1 MMAGCARD
9 GRDHGPARGGAVERR
24 ALEILDEALA
34 TPEGDARRDL
44 VARRCGD
51 DDALLARVQALLVQ
65 VDCTA
70 TGLSGEAGG
79 ADAARM
85 PPARRRIGQRI
96 GPFRLVDVIGHGGMG
111 VVYLAER
118 VDGGFEQRV
127 ALKLIRADTPVLA
140 QRFLRERSILARL
153 GHPGIARLADGG
165 FTDEGQAWF
174 AMEHVRGEAITTWCD
189 GRRLDLRGRARL
201 LARVGEAVQ
210 SAHRSL
216 VVHRD
221 IKPANILVDGSGE
234 PRLLDFGIARLLD
247 ETGGPLHTLS
257 LTPAYASPEQIRGEP
272 VSTACDVYQLGLV
285 LFELLC
291 GIPAH
296 EARARAG
303 GGTGA
308 PVPRPDLALRAL
320 LAADPDR
327 ARHLA
332 SLRRATPERLQ
343 RQLRGDLARIL
354 GKALAPL
361 PQERY
366 DTVAALVQDLQRWL
380 AGLPVRARRGH
391 LPYRI
396 GKFLRRN
403 RAASIALAL
412 LVAGAAWHLVQLAAS
427 NRQIR
432 VERDQAQAIAG
443 FMQDL
448 FSAADPR
455 VQPQAETTA
464 RELLDLGARRIADA
478 SGSAGAGA
486 MPADI
491 RAGLLATVARSYQS
505 IGLYPESRML
515 YAQALALLDRDDP
528 EHRALLAR
536 TLAAASQADTDGN
549 WQDNAADHHALALD
563 LLERLGPGDGL
574 AYAHALSALSGSL
587 LNQRR
592 FAEAAQAQDRLL
604 ALRERLFEQDP
615 AFFCEALLTS
625 AGTLEVL
632 RQPELAAERTRQA
645 VAAYRQAF
653 GEEHPD
659 YGRAL
664 AQLADQQTDLGR
676 YREAEANY
684 REGIARLR
692 RTLGDDHRDVGI
704 KLNNQA
710 LMEIRLGRFEA
721 ALALLDEALPIL
733 RTVFGDDNP
742 YVAAGLYN
750 QGTALLGM
758 DLLEPAT
765 AVLDEAW
772 AIIAPWPGS
781 AYHPRVQHAR
791 ARLACARGDVDAAL
805 DGFQAAAA
813 GYGDDPLRAPALAW
827 HRIDCLLG
835 HGRADAG
842 SAGELA
848 AVLARL
854 QAGLGEAAWDTR
866 RARQALA
873 AMTAGAPAS

>member
-1 MMAGCARD
+1 M
-9 GRDHGPARGGAVERR
+9 ERR
-24 ALEILDEALA
+24 ALEILEDALA
-34 TPEGDARRDL
+34 QPQGAARAAL
-44 VARRCGD
+44 VAERCGED
-51 DDALLARVQALLVQ
+51 RDLLARVRALLVQ
-65 VDCTA
+65 VDCTE

-79 ADAARM
+79 SEPTRL

-96 GPFRLVDVIGHGGMG
+96 GPFRLIDVIGHGGMG

-153 GHPGIARLADGG
+153 GHPGIARLVDGG

-189 GRRLDLRGRARL
+189 GRRLDLRARARL

-285 LFELLC
+285 LFELLS

-296 EARARAG
+296 EARSRAG
-303 GGTGA
+303 ADATA
-308 PVPRPDLALRAL
+308 TVPRPDQALKAL
-320 LAADPDR
+320 LAADPER

-332 SLRRATPERLQ
+332 SLRRASPERLL

-354 GKALAPL
+354 GKALAPS
-361 PQERY
+361 PQDRY

-391 LPYRI
+391 ILYRT

-403 RAASIALAL
+403 QVASIALTL
-412 LVAGAAWHLVQLAAS
+412 LFAGAVWHLVQLAAS

-443 FMQDL
+443 FMQEM

-455 VQPQAETTA
+455 IQPQADTTA
-464 RELLDLGARRIADA
+464 RELLDLGASRV
-478 SGSAGAGA
+478 AGAA
-486 MPADI
+486 TMPADT

-505 IGLYPESRML
+505 IGLYPEARAL
-515 YAQALALLDRDDP
+515 YAQALELLDPDD
-528 EHRALLAR
+528 RAQRAQLAR
-536 TLAAASQADTDGN
+536 ILAAASQADTDGN
-549 WQDNAADHHALALD
+549 WQDNALRHHDLAQR

-574 AYAHALSALSGSL
+574 AHAHALSALAGSL

-592 FAEAAQAQDRLL
+592 FEEAVQAQDRLL
-604 ALRERLFEQDP
+604 ALRNRLFDQDP
-615 AFFCEALLTS
+615 SFFSEALLTS

-632 RQPELAAERTRQA
+632 QRPEQAAERTRQA
-645 VAAYRQAF
+645 VAAYRLAF
-653 GEEHPD
+653 GVDHPD

-664 AQLADQQTDLGR
+664 AQLADQQTDLHR
-676 YREAEANY
+676 YEEARANY
-684 REGIARLR
+684 REGIDRLR

-704 KLNNQA
+704 KLNNLA
-710 LMEIRLGRFEA
+710 LMEIRLGRFAEA
-721 ALALLDEALPIL
+721 QVLLDEALPIL
-733 RTVFGDDNP
+733 RTVFGDDNA
-742 YVAAGLYN
+742 YVAAALN
-750 QGTALLGM
+750 NRGTALLGLQRL
-758 DLLEPAT
+758 DQA
-765 AVLDEAW
+765 AADLDEAW
-772 AIIAPWPGS
+772 AIIAPWPDS
-781 AYHPRVQHAR
+781 AYFPRVQHAR
-791 ARLACARGDVDAAL
+791 ARLACARGDLEAAL
-805 DGFQAAAA
+805 DGFRAAAA
-813 GYGDDPLRAPALAW
+813 RYGDDRFRAPALAW
-827 HRIDCLLG
+827 HRIDCLRR
-835 HGRADAG
+835 HDRTPDD
-842 SAGELA
+842 LA
-848 AVLARL
+848 AALAGVVAQLRD
-854 QAGLGEAAWDTR
+854 GLGEAAWDTR
-866 RARQALA
+866 QATLALA
-873 AMTAGAPAS
+873 QLSGDQVTPAD